1 MTTTITLSV
10 SNTKPTKK
18 TTVSHVV
25 CFLIEPSTQQNILFL
40 VPCDVLMTAVVN
52 TAGTNHLFIKCL
64 VLNANFYVH
73 I

>member
-1 MTTTITLSV
+1 MTTKTILSV

-18 TTVSHVV
+18 TTASHVV
-25 CFLIEPSTQQNILFL
+25 CFLTEPSTQQSILFL

-64 VLNANFYVH
+64 VFTYDVVVVK
-73 I
+73 